1 MQDQHEARGEH
12 EARVMREEKGAKKKS
27 YVHDIFVLSSRVIRA
42 CLRSPEKSK
51 QIRLFWRLPI

>member
-1 MQDQHEARGEH
+1 MQGQHEARGEH
-12 EARVMREEKGAKKKS
+12 EARVMREEKGAKKKC

-51 QIRLFWRLPI
+51 QIHLF

>member
-1 MQDQHEARGEH
+1 MQGQHEARGEH
-12 EARVMREEKGAKKKS
+12 EARVMREEKGAKKKKC

-51 QIRLFWRLPI
+51 KIHLF